1 MQAGLETLLQL
12 ERAASPEWRAFLA
25 VRFTFQRTI
34 GSREAW
40 RLSVESL
47 RSFKPKNRVAAI
59 RRRDKYQSALQQV
72 IDDVLA
78 ARSLPS
84 QDRHLVPFYIFGIS
98 DGISRWYSPGGRL
111 SEEQIVNDATRF
123 VMRSLG
129 IPEDASEIRG
139 DSEFA
144 DSKA

>member
-1 MQAGLETLLQL
+1 MAVYNHFRSKEEILLAIEEREVTAMQAGLETLLQL

-59 RRRDKYQSALQQV
+59 RRRDKYQNALQKV
-72 IDDVLA
+72 ID
-78 ARSLPS
+78 
-84 QDRHLVPFYIFGIS
+84 H
-98 DGISRWYSPGGRL
+98 
-111 SEEQIVNDATRF
+111 
-123 VMRSLG
+123 
-129 IPEDASEIRG
+129 
-139 DSEFA
+139 
-144 DSKA
+144 